1 MCIYMPLD
9 KEMERHSNAFIVYSI
24 RSYLITFLSQVNTC
38 YIDNFNYQY
47 LIYCIAFYET
57 MKYIINKVTIKHRS
71 LKADYSTVCLLDI
84 GYRASLTG

>member
-9 KEMERHSNAFIVYSI
+9 KEMERHSNEFIVYSI

-47 LIYCIAFYET
+47 
-57 MKYIINKVTIKHRS
+57 
-71 LKADYSTVCLLDI
+71 
-84 GYRASLTG
+84 